1 VKPERS
7 RTALFGEPVMPYL
20 MPPESSRTPVI
31 SSISLPSYLSR
42 ALRGAEEVGWLLVFV
57 LMVPAVVLLIGLP
70 VALVVRV
77 ALWLVDIL

>member
-1 VKPERS
+1 M
-7 RTALFGEPVMPYL
+7 FGELAMPYP
-20 MPPESSRTPVI
+20 MSRTPVI
-31 SSISLPSYLSR
+31 SSSPLASHLWR
-42 ALRGAEEVGWLLVFV
+42 AFGWLKEVGWLLVLV

>member
-1 VKPERS
+1 
-7 RTALFGEPVMPYL
+7 LFGELVMPYL

-31 SSISLPSYLSR
+31 SSSSLPSHLWR
-42 ALRGAEEVGWLLVFV
+42 VLRGLEEVGWLLVLV

-77 ALWLVDIL
+77 ALWLVHTL